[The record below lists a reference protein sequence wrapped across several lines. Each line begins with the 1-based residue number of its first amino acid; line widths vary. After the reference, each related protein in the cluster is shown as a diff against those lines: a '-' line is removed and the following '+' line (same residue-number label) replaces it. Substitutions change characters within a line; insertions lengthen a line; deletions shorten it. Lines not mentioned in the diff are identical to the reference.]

1 MNMEYKSTE
10 DMDCLID
17 EYLRGEMSKDE
28 QNEFIGLLRK
38 DKRFKERAYLTAMI
52 IVSVNN

>member
-1 MNMEYKSTE
+1 MEYKSTE

-38 DKRFKERAYLTAMI
+38 DKRFKKRAYLTAMI
-52 IVSVNN
+52 IVSVND

>member
-1 MNMEYKSTE
+1 MEYKSTE

-38 DKRFKERAYLTAMI
+38 DKRIKERAYLTAMI
-52 IVSVNN
+52 IVSVND